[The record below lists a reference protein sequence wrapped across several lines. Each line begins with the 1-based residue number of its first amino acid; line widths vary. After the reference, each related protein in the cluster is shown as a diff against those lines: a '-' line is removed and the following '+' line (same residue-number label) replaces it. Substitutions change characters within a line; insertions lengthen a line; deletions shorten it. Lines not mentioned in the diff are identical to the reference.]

1 MQISPERTR
10 KSDSKTPCVKGKKQ
24 ASSVTWLRQGYG
36 VLPCSQ
42 DWGGGRSPWGP
53 AWLRPK
59 KLIGSVLQW
68 RTLHKKAD
76 PYEGPQ
82 GGQWIKQWSNKQIE
96 IVQ

>member
-59 KLIGSVLQW
+59 KLIGSVL
-68 RTLHKKAD
+68 

>member
-1 MQISPERTR
+1 MTQRPPVLRE
-10 KSDSKTPCVKGKKQ
+10 KKQ

-42 DWGGGRSPWGP
+42 DWGGGRSLWGP

-68 RTLHKKAD
+68 RTLHKKLTHMRD
-76 PYEGPQ
+76 HRGIS
-82 GGQWIKQWSNKQIE
+82 GSSSGQTNK
-96 IVQ
+96 